1 MASASAAPMRAVG
14 YMKASTVVRPRPGR
28 AKRAKK
34 ISRIWMLVEKMEG
47 MASASAA
54 PMRAVGYM
62 KASTVVRPRPGR
74 AKRTKK
80 ISRIWMLHKWK
91 GRCCISM

>member
-1 MASASAAPMRAVG
+1 
-14 YMKASTVVRPRPGR
+14 
-28 AKRAKK
+28 
-34 ISRIWMLVEKMEG
+34 MEG

-62 KASTVVRPRPGR
+62 KASTVVRALPGR

-80 ISRIWMLHKWK
+80 MSRIWMLQRWK